1 MVKKKINF
9 VVLTTVVCALLFTA
23 CSAKVTP
30 AKTVQQ
36 RDTVYQLSTIG
47 SLIAGN
53 YDGFQTAEVLKQ
65 HGDFGI
71 GTFDALD
78 GELVM
83 IDGTIYKIKDTGKA
97 ELVPDSIT
105 MPFAAVTFFDKDYSL
120 EIKDIKDYKTL
131 SAKLDKSIINKN
143 NFYAFRIDGTFA
155 FLKLRSVPKQEKPY
169 PILSKVTENQPTFEH
184 TNIKGSLIGYW
195 CPDYIGSI
203 NVPGYHFHFIS
214 EDRTIGGH
222 LLEVSFTQA
231 QAFADTCDSFN
242 MQLPLENTNAGDMDM
257 SAEINKVEK

>member
-1 MVKKKINF
+1 MVKKKTHF
-9 VVLTTVVCALLFTA
+9 VIFTMVVCALLLTA
-23 CSAKVTP
+23 CSTKVAP
-30 AKTVQQ
+30 DKTAQQ
-36 RDTVYQLSTIG
+36 RDTVYQMSTIG

-97 ELVPDSIT
+97 EAVPDSIT
-105 MPFAAVTFFDKDYSL
+105 LPFAAATFFDKDIAL
-120 EIKDIKDYKTL
+120 ELRDVKDYKML
-131 SAKLDKSIINKN
+131 SEKLDKALANKN

-155 FLKLRSVPKQEKPY
+155 YLRLRSVPKQEKPY
-169 PILSKVTENQPTFEH
+169 PILSKVTEKQPTFEY
-184 TNIKGSLIGYW
+184 TGVKGTLIGFW

-203 NVPGYHFHFIS
+203 NVPGYHLHFIS
-214 EDRTIGGH
+214 EDRKIGGH
-222 LLEVSFTQA
+222 LLEVSFTEA
-231 QAFADTCDSFN
+231 QAFADTCDSFS
-242 MQLPLENTNAGDMDM
+242 MQLPLENTNSADMDM
-257 SAEINKVEK
+257 SPEIHKVEK